1 MSWEL
6 QAERSEQVSG
16 RMTLEP
22 EPNRACGGGALQ
34 ASSGIAMGVLLG
46 AGTWVVL
53 GGFTFIIMNYKAF
66 LS

>member
-1 MSWEL
+1 MSWEI
-6 QAERSEQVSG
+6 QTERSVQVAG

-22 EPNRACGGGALQ
+22 EPNRACGGALQ